1 MTKRTFAVDHS
12 TSQRKRQELED
23 YFAKNVWNDDEG
35 FVCLSGKMCRTSAL
49 KKPDASFYE
58 GQGQAVGSSY
68 VVHEDG
74 TPLRV
79 LVIPMEYG
87 TTRRGVSWEERSKEV
102 EKAGE
107 KPFKNLNP
115 HMRGVLFTLQLAYG
129 LPVGESG
136 ATKLPSATEAASP
149 HLFEAYAMVNMLWC
163 SAVKTGSMSS
173 RSTGMMRASCARH
186 MRATID
192 ILQPTLVISQGTGLD
207 ETLRSSLG
215 VREPINENVALCE
228 LDGQRFVWS
237 SLRHPTL
244 SWHSTKYPYF
254 DEVVRP
260 TIEKSRLLALELG

>member
-12 TSQRKRQELED
+12 RSQRKRKELEN
-23 YFAKNVWNDDEG
+23 YFAKNVWNDEEG
-35 FVCLSGKMCRTSAL
+35 FVCLSGKMCRASAL

-68 VVHEDG
+68 EFQEDG

-87 TTRRGVSWEERSKEV
+87 TTRQGVSWEERSKEV
-102 EKAGE
+102 EKAGGE
-107 KPFKNLNP
+107 FIQEAEPAHAWCAVN
-115 HMRGVLFTLQLAYG
+115 AAICYG
-129 LPVGESG
+129 LTVGESG
-136 ATKLPSATEAASP
+136 ATQLPSGTEAASP
-149 HLFEAYAMVNMLWC
+149 HLFEEYAMVNMLSC
-163 SAVKTGSMSS
+163 SAVKTGGMSS
-173 RSTGMMRASCARH
+173 RSTGMMRTSCARH

-192 ILQPTLVISQGTGLD
+192 TLKPTLVVSQGTGLD
-207 ETLRSSLG
+207 ETLRSSLE
-215 VREPINENVALCE
+215 VRKPINENVALCE

-254 DEVVRP
+254 DKVVRP
-260 TIEKSRLLALELG
+260 TIMESRLLALELG